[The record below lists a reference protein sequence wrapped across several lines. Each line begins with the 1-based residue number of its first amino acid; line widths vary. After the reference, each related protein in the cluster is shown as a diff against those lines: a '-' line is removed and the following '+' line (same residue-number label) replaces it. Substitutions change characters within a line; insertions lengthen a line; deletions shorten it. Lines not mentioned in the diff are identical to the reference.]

1 MNSFP
6 LQLGRLD
13 HYTLIVPDAA
23 ASTRFHLD
31 VLGFGWVREQKVN
44 AGSAPEGEFD
54 MLNHV
59 LHLPGDP
66 SRVVVIT
73 EGLTEESI
81 FRKYL
86 DTHGPGIH
94 HIAYTVDDLAGAF
107 AKLEAEGITMTSDR
121 IVHDPLSGLR
131 QVFLGRAETGYFIEL
146 IERTDGSEEG
156 TFKEDNMAEL
166 ANTMK
171 SYLGEAIPAE
181 AVPGEVVAEFE
192 LEAAT
197 VSEFLSDPAHLSAW
211 TAHQTVFQSAQG
223 HWFERRM
230 AGDIPL
236 SVVRSGGGVTFVWD
250 TAGAPFSIH
259 FAVEAVSGGS
269 RISVAIPD
277 GLGAERARRTATVI
291 GAELVLLAAALG
303 MDVDSMAHEAAR
315 MEVARFHLEVYAR
328 PGA

>member
-1 MNSFP
+1 MTSFP
-6 LQLGRLD
+6 LSLGRFD
-13 HYTLIVPDAA
+13 HYTLIVPDAE
-23 ASTRFHLD
+23 ASTRFHID
-31 VLGFGWVREQKVN
+31 ILGFGWVREQKVN

-73 EGLTEESI
+73 EGLTESSI

-86 DTHGPGIH
+86 DAHGPGVH

-131 QVFLGRAETGYFIEL
+131 QVFLGREQTGYFIEL
-146 IERTDGSEEG
+146 IERTDAAEEG

-171 SYLGEAIPAE
+171 SYLGEE
-181 AVPGEVVAEFE
+181 GERTPGPSEVVAEIE
-192 LEAAT
+192 VPPEG
-197 VSEFLSDPAHLSAW
+197 VMDFLAEPANLPAW
-211 TAHQTVFQSAQG
+211 TAHQTVAQTAAG
-223 HWFERRM
+223 HWVERRM
-230 AGDIPL
+230 AGDVPVN
-236 SVVRSGGGVTFVWD
+236 VVRGREGVTFVWD
-250 TAGAPFSIH
+250 TPGQPFSIH
-259 FAVEAVSGGS
+259 FGVARADNGS
-269 RISVAIPD
+269 RISVAIPE
-277 GLGAERARRTATVI
+277 GLGDERARRTAAVI
-291 GAELVLLAAALG
+291 GAELVLLASALG
-303 MDVDSMAHEAAR
+303 MDIDSAVHEAAR